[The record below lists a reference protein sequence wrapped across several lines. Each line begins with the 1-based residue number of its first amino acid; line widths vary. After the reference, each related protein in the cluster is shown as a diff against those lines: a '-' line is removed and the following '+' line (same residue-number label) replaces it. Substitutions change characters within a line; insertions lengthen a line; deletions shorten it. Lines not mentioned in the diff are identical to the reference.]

1 MANRKKKAVP
11 AQETRQEKAKR
22 IAREKARQ
30 QAREK
35 ARENARQQARDK
47 ARQQAREK
55 AREEAREKAREN
67 ARQQARD
74 KARQQARD
82 KAREE
87 AEEDVAQQGRA
98 PRPPSGGNVKNTF
111 DAAETILGT
120 LTLSA
125 VYGGIVSMMC
135 YLGWMTVGSLVGNL
149 VGQFMYDV
157 GVGFT
162 TGLITKVGLSA
173 GLGPILAI
181 GIPALIFSYHLIYA
195 IANGQTGFSIK
206 NDIPSLIS
214 GVSYA
219 LPYISFALC
228 LGVGISMTSALWVAF
243 GLGTASGIFMSELGQ
258 SIFQPIISNLT
269 NNNPSPPHDDA
280 DEETP
285 EPDLTS
291 KPAAKSSKTITHS
304 FDAAK
309 GRQKTLRQQTQ
320 DNNGTKPKT
329 TAKQN
334 NSSETEQRKQP
345 TRKTKPK

>member
-1 MANRKKKAVP
+1 MASRKKKAVP
-11 AQETRQEKAKR
+11 AHDATHEKAKK
-22 IAREKARQ
+22 IAREKARE

-35 ARENARQQARDK
+35 ARE
-47 ARQQAREK
+47 QAREK
-55 AREEAREKAREN
+55 AQRIARKKAHG
-67 ARQQARD
+67 D
-74 KARQQARD
+74 
-82 KAREE
+82 
-87 AEEDVAQQGRA
+87 AQDTQHQGSHL
-98 PRPPSGGNVKNTF
+98 PRPASAGNVKNKF

-120 LTLSA
+120 LMLSA
-125 VYGGIVSMMC
+125 AYGGIVSMLC
-135 YLGWMTVGSLVGNL
+135 YLGWMTFGSMLGNL

-162 TGLITKVGLSA
+162 TGLITKIGLSA

-181 GIPALIFSYHLIYA
+181 GIPGLIFSYHLLYA
-195 IANGQTGFSIK
+195 IANNQTGFSIK

-219 LPYISFALC
+219 LPYVSFALC

-243 GLGTASGIFMSELGQ
+243 GLGTAAGVFMSELGQ

-269 NNNPSPPHDDA
+269 NNNPALPHDDPDE

-291 KPAAKSSKTITHS
+291 KPAAKSSKTITNS

-320 DNNGTKPKT
+320 DNKRKEPKT

-334 NSSETEQRKQP
+334 NSSETEQRKQS

>member
-35 ARENARQQARDK
+35 AR
-47 ARQQAREK
+47 
-55 AREEAREKAREN
+55 
-67 ARQQARD
+67 QQARD

-87 AEEDVAQQGRA
+87 AEEDAQQGRA

-111 DAAETILGT
+111 DATETILGT

-214 GVSYA
+214 GASYA
-219 LPYISFALC
+219 LPYVSFALC

-269 NNNPSPPHDDA
+269 NNNPSPPHDDS

-285 EPDLTS
+285 EPDLAS

-320 DNNGTKPKT
+320 DNKGTKPKT
-329 TAKQN
+329 TTKQN